1 MINVVEMRLSM
12 EPNGSDVRTD
22 IPNHQF
28 YLGHQINTSPLTGSS
43 PPRDS
48 GMLPTDQEN
57 NIVSSESHNLYK
69 YQTGERNDNF
79 QLSKDNYSRQ
89 GELQQLEQTYMVPT
103 SEGMMKYEDQSS
115 KESKRFSAR
124 ASTPIAEYVTDDEE
138 ELDPVGDMH
147 NSLETPDQSPISSP
161 ISQDLDGNMSMDS
174 KELEDSFKDISDSKK
189 DCDIIPNISGTNNKK
204 NGKSN
209 LVKPPYS
216 YIALITMS
224 ILQSGS
230 KKLTL
235 SGICEFIM
243 NRFPYYR
250 EKFPAWQN
258 SIRHNLSLN
267 DCFMKIPR
275 EPGNPGKGNYW
286 TLDPASEDMFDNG
299 SFLRR
304 RKRYKRHHGHEMM
317 GQSTAFMSASES
329 FFHHHGFLP
338 QGPHPAGVGAY
349 PYPYVNPMASHIPIL
364 AQNELARAH
373 LANQAYLSP
382 ALNPALQNAL
392 SIPASVSSATT
403 SKPSSTS
410 STKTFSIDSIIGNK
424 TSDSSSKKSASPVSS
439 ALTPYKPIGVTMASI
454 NSLNSIAS
462 LRAGAIDMT
471 RVNNSAYL
479 APYMNQTAMNA
490 LDIEKYRQY
499 LQAYSLQGLQ
509 AAWPR

>member
-1 MINVVEMRLSM
+1 MRSNM
-12 EPNGSDVRTD
+12 EPNVSDTRTD

-28 YLGHQINTSPLTGSS
+28 YLGHQINTSPLAGSS

-57 NIVSSESHNLYK
+57 NYVSSDAHNLFK
-69 YQTGERNDNF
+69 FQSVERNDSF
-79 QLSKDNYSRQ
+79 QISKDVYSRHS
-89 GELQQLEQTYMVPT
+89 EIKQLEQTYIVPT
-103 SEGMMKYEDQSS
+103 SENDGKLEKLSE
-115 KESKRFSAR
+115 KERSMFPAR
-124 ASTPIAEYVTDDEE
+124 SSTPIAEYVTDDEE
-138 ELDPVGDMH
+138 ELDPVGEIHD
-147 NSLETPDQSPISSP
+147 SLDTPDQSPISSP
-161 ISQDLDGNMSMDS
+161 ISQDFDGNMSMDS
-174 KELEDSFKDISDSKK
+174 KELNDSLKDLNDSKK
-189 DCDIIPNISGTNNKK
+189 DCDIVANVNGTNNKK

-224 ILQSGS
+224 ILQSTS

-267 DCFMKIPR
+267 DCFVKIPR

-304 RKRYKRHHGHEMM
+304 RKRYKRNHAHELM
-317 GQSTAFMSASES
+317 GQSGPFMSASES

-338 QGPHPAGVGAY
+338 QGAHGAGVGGY
-349 PYPYVNPMASHIPIL
+349 PYPYVNPMAPHLPLL

-373 LANQAYLSP
+373 LASQAYLSP
-382 ALNPALQNAL
+382 TINPALQNTL
-392 SIPASVSSATT
+392 SLPTSTASAAS

-410 STKTFSIDSIIGNK
+410 SSKTFSIDSIIGNK
-424 TSDSSSKKSASPVSS
+424 TSESSSKKSTSPVNS
-439 ALTPYKPIGVTMASI
+439 ALTPYKPVGVTAASI

-462 LRAGAIDMT
+462 LRAGAIDMS
-471 RVNNSAYL
+471 RLNNSAYL
-479 APYMNQTAMNA
+479 APYMNQTSMNA

-499 LQAYSLQGLQ
+499 LQAYSLHGLQ

>member
-1 MINVVEMRLSM
+1 M
-12 EPNGSDVRTD
+12 ESNGSNARTD

-28 YLGHQINTSPLTGSS
+28 YLGHQLNTSPLAGSS

-48 GMLPTDQEN
+48 GMLPTDHEN
-57 NIVSSESHNLYK
+57 NYVNSETHNLYK
-69 YQTGERNDNF
+69 YHHGLERSDSLQVSKELYARHSSELR
-79 QLSKDNYSRQ
+79 QLD
-89 GELQQLEQTYMVPT
+89 QTYTPT
-103 SEGMMKYEDQSS
+103 VAQRAGDEDHE
-115 KESKRFSAR
+115 KPTEMEKPTFSAR
-124 ASTPIAEYVTDDEE
+124 SSTPIAEYITDDE
-138 ELDPVGDMH
+138 ELDPVGEIHD
-147 NSLETPDQSPISSP
+147 SLDTPDQSPISSP
-161 ISQDLDGNMSMDS
+161 ISQDFDGNMSMDS
-174 KELEDSFKDISDSKK
+174 KELDDSLKDLSDSRK
-189 DCDIIPNISGTNNKK
+189 DCDIVANINGTNNKK
-204 NGKSN
+204 NGKNS

-224 ILQSGS
+224 ILQSPS

-304 RKRYKRHHGHEMM
+304 RKRYKRNGHDLM
-317 GQSTAFMSASES
+317 GQSGAFMSASES

-338 QGPHPAGVGAY
+338 QGAHGAGIGGY
-349 PYPYVNPMASHIPIL
+349 PYPYVNPMASHLPIL
-364 AQNELARAH
+364 THNELARAH

-382 ALNPALQNAL
+382 ALNPALQSTL
-392 SIPASVSSATT
+392 SIPTSPPTSAAT

-410 STKTFSIDSIIGNK
+410 SSKTFSIDSIIGNK
-424 TSDSSSKKSASPVSS
+424 TSDSSSKKPTSPVTSQI
-439 ALTPYKPIGVTMASI
+439 TPYKPVSVNAASI

-462 LRAGAIDMT
+462 LRAGAIDMS
-471 RVNNSAYL
+471 RLNNSAYL
-479 APYMNQTAMNA
+479 APYMNQASMNA

-499 LQAYSLQGLQ
+499 LQAYSLHGFQ

>member
-1 MINVVEMRLSM
+1 MRQNM
-12 EPNGSDVRTD
+12 ETTGSDVRTD
-22 IPNHQF
+22 IPDHHF
-28 YLGHQINTSPLTGSS
+28 YIGHQLNTSPLAGSS

-48 GMLPTDQEN
+48 GMLPTDREN
-57 NIVSSESHNLYK
+57 NLVSSERHNIYK
-69 YQTGERNDNF
+69 FQSSTESSDNF
-79 QLSKDNYSRQ
+79 GLSKDSYSRLS
-89 GELQQLEQTYMVPT
+89 EMKQLEQTYIVPT
-103 SEGMMKYEDQSS
+103 SEGMLKYPVGN
-115 KESKRFSAR
+115 ESQRFPAR
-124 ASTPIAEYVTDDEE
+124 SSTPIGDYSDDDE

-147 NSLETPDQSPISSP
+147 DSLETLDQSPISSP
-161 ISQDLDGNMSMDS
+161 VSQDLDGNTSIDS
-174 KELEDSFKDISDSKK
+174 KELEDSFKDLGDTHKGSD
-189 DCDIIPNISGTNNKK
+189 IVANISGTNNKK
-204 NGKSN
+204 NGKTN

-224 ILQSGS
+224 ILQSSS

-304 RKRYKRHHGHEMM
+304 RKRYKRHHGHDMM
-317 GQSTAFMSASES
+317 GPSTAFMSASES

-338 QGPHPAGVGAY
+338 QGAHPAGVGGY
-349 PYPYVNPMASHIPIL
+349 PYPYVNPMASHLPML

-382 ALNPALQNAL
+382 AMNPAFQGAL
-392 SIPASVSSATT
+392 SIPTSLPASTP
-403 SKPSSTS
+403 SKPSPTS

-424 TSDSSSKKSASPVSS
+424 SSDSSSKKSTLQVSS
-439 ALTPYKPIGVTMASI
+439 ALTPYKPVGVTMASI

-462 LRAGAIDMT
+462 LRAGAIDMS
-471 RVNNSAYL
+471 RINNSAYL
-479 APYMNQTAMNA
+479 APYMSQTAMNA